1 MKLLTAAIRKQLPA
15 LYATEAVDTDQKLL
29 VVKFF
34 NPSGRSTWYGVEFD
48 GVDTFFGY
56 CVSALGPDCDEWGY
70 FSLSEL
76 EQVRGRFGLGIERDL
91 SWTPTTVAAAGLS

>member
-1 MKLLTAAIRKQLPA
+1 MKLLTAAIKKKLPA
-15 LYATEAVDTDQKLL
+15 LYSTENVALADKVL

-34 NPSGRSTWYGVEFD
+34 SPWGRGTWYGVEFD

-56 CVSALGPDCDEWGY
+56 CVSSLGPDCDEWGN

-76 EQVRGRFGLGIERDL
+76 QSIRGQFGLGIERDT
-91 SWTPTTVAAAGLS
+91 SWEPTKFSEAVPS